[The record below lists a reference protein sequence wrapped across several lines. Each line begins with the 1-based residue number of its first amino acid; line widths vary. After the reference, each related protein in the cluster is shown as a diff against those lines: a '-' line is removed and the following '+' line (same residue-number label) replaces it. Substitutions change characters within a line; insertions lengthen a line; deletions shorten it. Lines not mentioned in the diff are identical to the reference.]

1 MNFLRW
7 FLVDKWQAD
16 QVRTDGIAPY
26 LLAKYRE
33 HGNQVDAAEHAAVR
47 RAARISVLGAATAG
61 LASFVVWAALAL
73 LLSAGRIGIGS
84 AGTAVFAL
92 RAAST
97 SLQGIV
103 GYGAQLYRNGLYLD
117 HWSGFVREASAMR
130 LNRGTAVPD
139 RPTVVA
145 ARKVSFQYPASDGE
159 TLHDIDLEIRRG
171 EIVALIGH
179 NGSGKSTL
187 MRLLSGLYLP
197 TGGAVEWDGRDTR
210 DLDPRAMWQHVAV
223 VPQEYARW
231 PLTARENIHLGRT
244 RPDDG
249 DEAVLRAAA
258 ASGADEVIAGL
269 RNGLGTLLAREFFGG
284 VALSSGQWQRL
295 AVARGIYRQGG
306 LLILDEPTSA
316 LDPQAEHTIFMGLR
330 HSAATSATILVTHN
344 LFNASIADRI
354 VVLDAGRIAQEG
366 TFAELSTTAGIF
378 KHLLDLQ
385 NDRPVPRMRAA
396 SD

>member
-1 MNFLRW
+1 M
-7 FLVDKWQAD
+7 
-16 QVRTDGIAPY
+16 
-26 LLAKYRE
+26 
-33 HGNQVDAAEHAAVR
+33 DA
-47 RAARISVLGAATAG
+47 
-61 LASFVVWAALAL
+61 
-73 LLSAGRIGIGS
+73 
-84 AGTAVFAL
+84 
-92 RAAST
+92 
-97 SLQGIV
+97 
-103 GYGAQLYRNGLYLD
+103 
-117 HWSGFVREASAMR
+117 
-130 LNRGTAVPD
+130 
-139 RPTVVA
+139 
-145 ARKVSFQYPASDGE
+145 
-159 TLHDIDLEIRRG
+159 
-171 EIVALIGH
+171 
-179 NGSGKSTL
+179 GKS
-187 MRLLSGLYLP
+187 MP
-197 TGGAVEWDGRDTR
+197 PAWP

-330 HSAATSATILVTHN
+330 HSAAASATILVTHN